1 MDQAQPLL
9 PAGDLTALDNEALK
23 QFHATVRARYDAFK
37 ARGLKLDST
46 RGKPSAQQL
55 DLSNALLGA
64 TDEEAARGGGDLRN
78 YGGGVAG
85 IPEARALFAPMLGAP
100 AEQVIVAGNAS
111 LELMHDTIVYALL
124 KGVPGGNAPW
134 STAPVTFLCPA
145 PGYDRHFAICEQFG
159 IKMIAIPL
167 TGKGPDMDLVEKLV
181 AEDASIKGM
190 WCVPKYSNPTGESYS
205 DETVERLARMKT
217 AAPDFRLF
225 WDNAYGVHHLTDTP
239 HEVANILDACA
250 AAGNPDRAFV
260 YASTSKITFA
270 GAGLALFGSSK
281 ANVAWMSKNMGFRSI
296 GPDKPNQLRHVHFIQ
311 NIAGLTNLMKG
322 HAALI
327 NPKMNAVLDVFESLL
342 AGRGVARWTKPEG
355 GYFISL
361 DVRDGSAKRV
371 VQLAEEAGVAMVP
384 AGNTFPN
391 GNDPRNANIR
401 VAPTFPPLDSVKL
414 AAEGIA
420 LATLVGVSEAL
431 LAEHA

>member
-1 MDQAQPLL
+1 MEHSQPL
-9 PAGDLTALDNEALK
+9 PAGELATLSNEAL
-23 QFHATVRARYDAFK
+23 QSFHTAARARYDAFK

-46 RGKPSAQQL
+46 RGKPSSEQL

-78 YGGGVAG
+78 YGGGVQG
-85 IPEARALFAPMLGAP
+85 LPQARALFAPLLGAP
-100 AEQVIVAGNAS
+100 ADQVIVAGNAS

-124 KGVPGGNAPW
+124 KGVPGGAPW
-134 STAPVTFLCPA
+134 SAGAVTFLCPA

-159 IKMIAIPL
+159 IKMIAIPM
-167 TGKGPDMDLVEKLV
+167 TGHGPDMDIVEKLV

-205 DETVERLARMKT
+205 DATVERLARMKT

-225 WDNAYGVHHLTDTP
+225 WDNAYGVHHLTDQQ
-239 HEVANILDACA
+239 HQVANILDACA

-281 ANVAWMSKNMGFRSI
+281 ANVAWLSKNMGFRSI
-296 GPDKPNQLRHVHFIQ
+296 GPDKPNQLRHVHFIKDA
-311 NIAGLTNLMKG
+311 AGLESLMRG

-327 NPKMNAVLDVFESLL
+327 NPKMNAVLGVFDELL
-342 AGRGVARWTKPEG
+342 SGRGVASWTRPEG

-401 VAPTFPPLDSVKL
+401 VAPTFPPLESVKL

-431 LAEHA
+431 LAERN

>member
-1 MDQAQPLL
+1 MENTLL
-9 PAGDLTALDNEALK
+9 PAGDLTALDTAALK
-23 QFHATVRARYDAFK
+23 DFHATVRAQYDAFK

-46 RGKPSAQQL
+46 RGKPSSEQL

-78 YGGGVAG
+78 YGGGVQG
-85 IPEARALFAPMLGAP
+85 LPQARALFAPLLGAP
-100 AEQVIVAGNAS
+100 ADQVIVAGNAS

-124 KGVPGGNAPW
+124 KGVPGGAAPW
-134 STAPVTFLCPA
+134 SAAPVTFLCPA

-159 IKMIAIPL
+159 IKMIAVPM
-167 TGKGPDMDLVEKLV
+167 TGHGPDMDVVEKLV
-181 AEDASIKGM
+181 ASDASIKGM
-190 WCVPKYSNPTGESYS
+190 WCVPKYSNPTGETYS
-205 DETVERLARMKT
+205 DATVERLARMQT
-217 AAPDFRLF
+217 AAADFRLF
-225 WDNAYGVHHLTDTP
+225 WDNAYGVHHLTDQH
-239 HEVANILDACA
+239 HEVANILEATA

-281 ANVAWMSKNMGFRSI
+281 ANVAWLSKNMGIRSI

-311 NIAGLTNLMKG
+311 DQAGLAKLMRG

-327 NPKMNAVLDVFESLL
+327 NPKMHAVLDVFEALL
-342 AGRGVARWTKPEG
+342 AGRGVATWTKPQG

-401 VAPTFPPLDSVKL
+401 VAPTFPPLDAVKL

-431 LAEHA
+431 LGQST